1 MIKILQKA
9 KENKFVELLK
19 ELLSNK
25 FFPLILIP
33 ISLLCY
39 YLSLDIVMIYIIGI
53 LGTLIFLLLED
64 ISPIVA
70 VLLFMSIIVSNKHS
84 PLILDGS
91 SDYYYRTAIL
101 VQIFIITAILI
112 ASAIY
117 RLTLNVSKK
126 KFSLSPIFFSFCA
139 IAVVFLLN
147 GIFSKGYISKNLL
160 YGLIMALCFLGIFS
174 IVKDKIIVNQYSFV
188 KIAYGFFAFA
198 VVLVIELTVRY
209 FAVENIFVDGN
220 IKREL
225 LTFGWG
231 IWNTIGMYLVLCIPF
246 VVYLA
251 GKEKYGFIF
260 AIASEVVFFASI
272 MSCSRQSIIGALIV
286 YPLCLLIMF
295 TKGKNR
301 LKNAGLMLAVLA
313 VFIVFVLSFNYSLV
327 KYFAELFKKI
337 MADGE
342 LSGNGRMRIWEEALA
357 HFKSAPIFGAGFY
370 VDTSAAH
377 FSGLNFIPK
386 LMHSTIMEFLSS
398 CGIVGLIVYLAHRV
412 LTVISYLKNITV
424 ERTYLMLA
432 IAVFLIIS
440 LFDNH
445 LFNIFPTIIYSCL
458 IAALAGSENK
468 RI

>member
-1 MIKILQKA
+1 MYEILQKA
-9 KENKFVELLK
+9 KANKYIGLLK
-19 ELLSNK
+19 NFLSNK

-64 ISPIVA
+64 ISPIVS
-70 VLLFMSIIVSNKHS
+70 VLLFMTIFVSDKHTT
-84 PLILDGS
+84 LTMAGG

-101 VQIFIITAILI
+101 VQIFIIMVILI
-112 ASAIY
+112 ASAVY
-117 RLTLNVSKK
+117 RLILDLSKR
-126 KFSLSPIFFSFCA
+126 KFSLNPIFFSFCA
-139 IAVVFLLN
+139 LAVVLLIN
-147 GIFSKGYISKNLL
+147 GIFSKGYSTKNLL

-174 IVKDKIIVNQYSFV
+174 VVKDKIIFNTDSFV

-198 VVLVIELTVRY
+198 FVLVIELTVKY
-209 FAVENIFVDGN
+209 FTVENIFADGKIN
-220 IKREL
+220 REL

-231 IWNTIGMYLVLCIPF
+231 IWNTIGMYLVLCLPF

-272 MSCSRQSIIGALIV
+272 MSCSRQSIIGALVV

-313 VFIVFVLSFNYSLV
+313 VFIVFVLSFNYSLL

-342 LSGNGRMRIWEEALA
+342 LSGNGRMRIWKEALA
-357 HFKSAPIFGAGFY
+357 HFKSAPIFGVGFY

-412 LTVISYLKNITV
+412 LTVISYLKDITV
-424 ERTYLMLA
+424 ERTYLILA

-458 IAALAGSENK
+458 IAALASSENK